1 MRAPMRPTSDGA
13 VTMLVALTT
22 CLSTIGL
29 AVCLLLNPIWVGF
42 EQGRSGVTELTGY
55 SDQQVQQ
62 VTGSIL
68 SDLVFGPPD
77 FDVSVDGAPVL
88 TDRERDHMV
97 DVRGA
102 FALAGLAM
110 AAALAVLV
118 GVGLV
123 RRKRR
128 SYWRGVRAGALLTI
142 GVVAVVGAFCLLF
155 FDQAFELMHRLFF
168 ETGSYSFD
176 PRTDRL
182 VQLFPDQF
190 WFDSAMALGVAVVA
204 LSGGIILVS
213 GRLAAASLD
222 QPSAEAARP

>member
-1 MRAPMRPTSDGA
+1 MRPTAESA
-13 VTMLVALTT
+13 ASVLVAVAT

-29 AVCLLLNPIWVGF
+29 AVCLLLSPIWVGF
-42 EQGRSGVTELTGY
+42 EQSRSGVTELTGY
-55 SDQQVQQ
+55 SDRQVQQ

-68 SDLVFGPPD
+68 SDLVFGPPN

-88 TDRERDHMV
+88 SDRERAHMV

-102 FALAGLAM
+102 FALAGLVVAV
-110 AAALAVLV
+110 AFAVLV
-118 GVGLV
+118 ALGTV

-128 SYWRGVRAGALLTI
+128 SYWLAVRAGALLTV

-155 FDQAFELMHRLFF
+155 FNQAFELMHGVFF
-168 ETGSYSFD
+168 QAGSYTFD

-190 WFDSAMALGVAVVA
+190 WFESSMALGVAVVA
-204 LSGGIILVS
+204 LSGATILVG
-213 GRLAAASLD
+213 GRLAAASPD
-222 QPSAEAARP
+222 ERSEEGARP

>member
-1 MRAPMRPTSDGA
+1 MRQTAESA
-13 VTMLVALTT
+13 VTVLVAVAT

-68 SDLVFGPPD
+68 SDLVFGPPN
-77 FDVSVDGAPVL
+77 FDVSVEGAPVL
-88 TDRERDHMV
+88 TQRERAHMV

-102 FALAGLAM
+102 FALAGLLFV
-110 AAALAVLV
+110 AAVAVLV
-118 GVGLV
+118 SVGL
-123 RRKRR
+123 RRRGRR
-128 SYWRGVRAGALLTI
+128 SYWEAVRAGALLTI

-168 ETGSYSFD
+168 QAGSYSFD
-176 PRTDRL
+176 SRTDRL

-190 WFDSAMALGVAVVA
+190 WFESAMALGAVIVA
-204 LSGGIILVS
+204 LSGGSILVS
-213 GRLAAASLD
+213 GRLAAGSPD
-222 QPSAEAARP
+222 ERSGEGARA

>member
-1 MRAPMRPTSDGA
+1 LRAPMRPTAESA
-13 VTMLVALTT
+13 ISVLVALTT

-29 AVCLLLNPIWVGF
+29 GACLLLNPIWVGF
-42 EQGRSGVTELTGY
+42 EQSRSGVTDVTGY
-55 SDQQVQQ
+55 SDEQVQH

-88 TDRERDHMV
+88 TERERAHMA
-97 DVRGA
+97 DVRGT
-102 FALAGLAM
+102 FALAGLIVL
-110 AAALAVLV
+110 AAFAVLV
-118 GVGLV
+118 GLGLV

-128 SYWRGVRAGALLTI
+128 SYWLAVRAGAVLTI

-155 FDQAFELMHRLFF
+155 FDQAFELMHRVFF
-168 ETGSYSFD
+168 QAGSYTFD

-190 WFDSAMALGVAVVA
+190 WFESAMALGVAVVA

-213 GRLAAASLD
+213 GRLAAGRPDERSG
-222 QPSAEAARP
+222 EGARP